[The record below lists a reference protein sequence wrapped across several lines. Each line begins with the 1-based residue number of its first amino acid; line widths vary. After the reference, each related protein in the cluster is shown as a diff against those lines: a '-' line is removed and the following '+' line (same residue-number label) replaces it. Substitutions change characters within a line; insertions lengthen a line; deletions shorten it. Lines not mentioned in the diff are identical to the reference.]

1 MEESRLSRG
10 SGGRVRAATVRRL
23 ERSMGSLG
31 TAAVASMEKRLPW
44 FRAMP
49 PENRSWVG
57 LVAQAGVAAFVDWIK
72 HPEKDRP
79 ALTGEVFGTAP
90 RELTRAVTLQQPVEV
105 ERVGIDRVGTHVNEP
120 GAPRR

>member
-57 LVAQAGVAAFVDWIK
+57 LVAQAGVAAFTEWFR
-72 HPEKDRP
+72 HPDAP
-79 ALTGEVFGTAP
+79 QAISTDVFGTAP
-90 RELTRAVTLQQPVEV
+90 RELTRAITLRQTVEMV
-105 ERVGIDRVGTHVNEP
+105 RTTIEVMESAIDEV
-120 GAPRR
+120 